1 MTNKIVRSN
10 FYLSREMYK
19 KNLVILVNNQG
30 FYYDHDQIV
39 DAVYSSRFS
48 PGKAA
53 HISWQNGS
61 YSRTKGYPNWAKEF
75 IKNID

>member
-1 MTNKIVRSN
+1 
-10 FYLSREMYK
+10 MYK

-39 DAVYSSRFS
+39 DAVYSSRFA
-48 PGKAA
+48 PGKSA
-53 HISWQNGS
+53 HKSWKK
-61 YSRTKGYPNWAKEF
+61 YEFYTKNNGYPNWAGEF

>member
-10 FYLSREMYK
+10 FYLSKKMYK
-19 KNLVILVNNQG
+19 KNLVILVNDQG

-39 DAVYSSRFS
+39 DAVYSSRFA
-48 PGKAA
+48 PGKSA

-61 YSRTKGYPNWAKEF
+61 YSRTIGYPNWAGEF